1 MLSLTALCYT
11 QALPS
16 VLSAA
21 TRLAYLDISEND
33 CLISPDE
40 LHWLSANLRRNSH
53 LRPSGLQV
61 GCKLA

>member
-1 MLSLTALCYT
+1 M

-21 TRLAYLDISEND
+21 TRLAYLDISENAFM
-33 CLISPDE
+33 LSTHE
-40 LHWLSANLRRNSH
+40 LQWLSVSLQRNSH

-61 GCKLA
+61 GCSCSSTARAECIC